1 LHVGTGFAG
10 NVQAAIE
17 ARAFVKVIMM
27 GPPGAGKGTQS
38 AMLARQLGVPSISTG
53 DMLREEVR
61 RKTTLG
67 GAAKRH
73 MDKGE
78 LVPDAV
84 IIGVIEER
92 LRQPDCAP
100 GFILDGFPRTVAQ
113 AEALGSVLDVLKY
126 RIDQVVSIA
135 VPNEELIK
143 RLSGRRTCRDCG
155 ALYHIIFDPPTNAGI
170 CNKCNGDLYQRDD
183 DHEDI
188 IVSRLE
194 IYARETTALL
204 EYYRARGLLA
214 EVDGIGGREDILA
227 RVLECLGVRAA

>member
-1 LHVGTGFAG
+1 
-10 NVQAAIE
+10 
-17 ARAFVKVIMM
+17 M

-38 AMLARQLGVPSISTG
+38 SQLRERLGVPSISTG

-61 RKTTLG
+61 RKSPLG
-67 GAAKRH
+67 MQAKRH

-92 LRQPDCAP
+92 LKQPDCAR
-100 GFILDGFPRTVAQ
+100 GFVLDGFPRTVPQ
-113 AEALGSVLDVLKY
+113 AEALDRTLAQMGRALEH
-126 RIDQVVSIA
+126 VVSLTVA
-135 VPNEELIK
+135 REELIK

-155 ALYHIIFDPPTNAGI
+155 ALYHIIFDPPTNVGI

-188 IVSRLE
+188 IASRLDV
-194 IYARETTALL
+194 YDRETAPLL
-204 EYYRARGLLA
+204 AYYRTRGLLA
-214 EVDGIGGREDILA
+214 EVDGTGGRDAILG
-227 RVLECLGVRAA
+227 RILERLEGSGA